1 MVQRHSVVDAISHHF
16 SDGVYA
22 KQMSLKQGYTA
33 LTHKH
38 NYDHLSILA
47 QGEVVITANGV
58 KNVFTAPYCIDIKAG
73 VEHSIEALKDSIFF
87 CVHATN
93 ETDIDK
99 VDETLIEGE

>member
-1 MVQRHSVVDAISHHF
+1 MVRQHNIVDAISHHF

-33 LTHKH
+33 VTHKH

-47 QGEVVITANGV
+47 QGEVYITANGV
-58 KNVFTAPYCIDIKAG
+58 KSRFKAPFCIDIKAG
-73 VEHSIEALKDSIFF
+73 VSHSIDAIEDSIFY
-87 CVHATN
+87 CVHRTD
-93 ETDIDK
+93 EKDIDK